1 MNRQVH
7 ELWCT
12 APPLNHSTNKL
23 SYLKHTNL
31 QGEQRQRLPRPCTH
45 LPSAF
50 PAPGTI
56 LPSEQCQ
63 RLRAPLTAAHIMYF
77 FVQYIDIFMHLPYN
91 IYIIKRGDYYGKINN
106 K

>member
-31 QGEQRQRLPRPCTH
+31 QGEQRQRLPRPRH
-45 LPSAF
+45 PSPQIGCSSIATMMMSLSSLLLE
-50 PAPGTI
+50 PAV
-56 LPSEQCQ
+56 
-63 RLRAPLTAAHIMYF
+63 TATYL
-77 FVQYIDIFMHLPYN
+77 IF
-91 IYIIKRGDYYGKINN
+91 KI
-106 K
+106 